1 MLATR
6 FDEVFVLP
14 VARRSEKR
22 SLGEYRNNIAHLALC
37 KEHSNFALAGMGG
50 DYIKTEWETG
60 YMLRELDGGQVIV
73 A

>member
-6 FDEVFVLP
+6 FDDVFVLP
-14 VARRSEKR
+14 VVRRSEKR
-22 SLGEYRNNIAHLALC
+22 ILGEYKNNIAHLAVR
-37 KEHSNFALAGMGG
+37 KEHSNFALADMGG

-60 YMLRELDGGQVIV
+60 YMLRDLDGGQVIV